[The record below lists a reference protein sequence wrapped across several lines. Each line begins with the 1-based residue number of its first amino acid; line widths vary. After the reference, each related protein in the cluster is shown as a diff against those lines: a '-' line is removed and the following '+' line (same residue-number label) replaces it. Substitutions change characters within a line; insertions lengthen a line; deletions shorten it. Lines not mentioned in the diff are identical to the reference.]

1 MKRALNVSTTVRCLR
16 AFSSFL
22 SLERERKNQVAVE
35 MTSTT
40 SRRSIAQKDDFYK
53 GDLRDVKKSG
63 KTSSSSL
70 SSSLFLEWRTEDAGR
85 CESERDE
92 REKRDAHHQ
101 SSTTRFSL
109 VLVDKG
115 TMRARGKRVRLINVS
130 RHVCV
135 CTINTTKKQ
144 DELLRAFFF
153 LSLSFLSLS
162 LS

>member
-1 MKRALNVSTTVRCLR
+1 
-16 AFSSFL
+16 
-22 SLERERKNQVAVE
+22 

-53 GDLRDVKKSG
+53 RDVRDVKK
-63 KTSSSSL
+63 KRENVVVVVVVVVFLFSL
-70 SSSLFLEWRTEDAGR
+70 SRFGQTEDAGR

-115 TMRARGKRVRLINVS
+115 MCCAQGKRVRLINVS